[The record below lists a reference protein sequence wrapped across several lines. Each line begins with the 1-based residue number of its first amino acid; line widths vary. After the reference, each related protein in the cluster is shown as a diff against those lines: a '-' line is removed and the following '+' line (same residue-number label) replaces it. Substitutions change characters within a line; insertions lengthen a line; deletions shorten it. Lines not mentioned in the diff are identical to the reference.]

1 MIDLLG
7 SGNHG
12 QTPLDSDEVDGL
24 IPSWIT
30 TQGDLDRAEQGNI
43 AKAELW
49 AARLS
54 LTPAVVLDEPFV
66 RRLHKRM
73 FGDVWRWAGT
83 YRHSNKNIGVDH
95 WQIVQ
100 EIGQLLAN
108 ANHWVDNDTFPRDE
122 LVVRV
127 HHRLV
132 WIHPFANGNGRISR
146 LAADLLLESLG
157 EKRFSWGASLA
168 ADPAELRRV
177 YIDALR
183 AADAGDVEPLVD
195 FVRL

>member
-7 SGNHG
+7 GEHG
-12 QTPLDSDEVDGL
+12 QTPIDPGEADGL

-30 TQGDLDRAEQGNI
+30 TQSDLDRAEQENI
-43 AKAELW
+43 AKAQLW
-49 AARLS
+49 AVRLR
-54 LTPAVVLDEPFV
+54 LTPAAVLDEPFL

-83 YRHSNKNIGVDH
+83 YRRSNKNIGVDH

-108 ANHWVDNDTFPRDE
+108 ANHWIGNDTLPHNE
-122 LVVRV
+122 LVVRF
-127 HHRLV
+127 HHKLV
-132 WIHPFANGNGRISR
+132 WIHPFANGNGRTSR
-146 LAADLLLESLG
+146 LAADLLAESVG
-157 EKRFSWGASLA
+157 EARFSWGASLA

-183 AADAGDVEPLVD
+183 TADAGDVAPLVD
-195 FVRL
+195 FARL